1 MESLSVMLLEKLG
14 VMNTRTCNVC
24 KEELCLTKF
33 SKGRYT
39 CRECRNK
46 KRRELK
52 QRHEPQF
59 SKIKKCSKCGKEK
72 KGSNFSLCK
81 ESTDGLRSVCKTCHT
96 FFGKIKKFGID
107 QDKYE
112 FMSSQAEDLE
122 NAKKELKDFEGAIED
137 YSKVT
142 EIDPNYKWAYQQRGI
157 AKSELN
163 DHIGVI
169 EDLSKVIEID
179 ANNRWN
185 Y

>member
-1 MESLSVMLLEKLG
+1 
-14 VMNTRTCNVC
+14 MNTRTCNVC

-112 FMSSQAEDLE
+112 FML
-122 NAKKELKDFEGAIED
+122 KEQNYGCKICGSKDSNNRNTEMFAIDHCHTTGKIRGLLCDTCNRGIGYLKDNKNILKRAAEYVANEGDI
-137 YSKVT
+137 
-142 EIDPNYKWAYQQRGI
+142 
-157 AKSELN
+157 
-163 DHIGVI
+163 
-169 EDLSKVIEID
+169 
-179 ANNRWN
+179 
-185 Y
+185 